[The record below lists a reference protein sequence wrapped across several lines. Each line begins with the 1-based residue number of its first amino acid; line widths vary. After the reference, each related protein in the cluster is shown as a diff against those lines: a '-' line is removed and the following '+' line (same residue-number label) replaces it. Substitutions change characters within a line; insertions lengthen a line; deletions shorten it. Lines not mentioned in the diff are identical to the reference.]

1 MNFEKEKK
9 IRLRKNNIFPK
20 SLLIIYICIK
30 NSKESQFQ
38 KSYKNKIIIIFH
50 YSVGNFS
57 SSNIV
62 EKGEKENFGETSM
75 RVCAIVHLEGS
86 ERQGYLRADS
96 VTAKNRKRQARAV
109 PMSRGGCPMTIL
121 RLGRRVSSYVSL
133 SAQYQLGHDAAT
145 RETPQKHRCFSSCV
159 LLCSRGPPLAARLS
173 TMDIGIRYVLYSSR

>member
-30 NSKESQFQ
+30 NSKENQFQ

-57 SSNIV
+57 PNNIV

-75 RVCAIVHLEGS
+75 RVCTCVRSYISKGQNV
-86 ERQGYLRADS
+86 
-96 VTAKNRKRQARAV
+96 
-109 PMSRGGCPMTIL
+109 RGTYGPIL
-121 RLGRRVSSYVSL
+121 
-133 SAQYQLGHDAAT
+133 
-145 RETPQKHRCFSSCV
+145 
-159 LLCSRGPPLAARLS
+159 
-173 TMDIGIRYVLYSSR
+173 

>member
-1 MNFEKEKK
+1 MLLPVTQSLKLGLDMNFEKEKK

-20 SLLIIYICIK
+20 SLLIIHMYQK
-30 NSKESQFQ
+30 LEE

-86 ERQGYLRADS
+86 ER
-96 VTAKNRKRQARAV
+96 
-109 PMSRGGCPMTIL
+109 
-121 RLGRRVSSYVSL
+121 
-133 SAQYQLGHDAAT
+133 
-145 RETPQKHRCFSSCV
+145 
-159 LLCSRGPPLAARLS
+159 
-173 TMDIGIRYVLYSSR
+173 